1 MLIIGTLFLGY
12 GISLCI
18 LERIQ
23 WYRIVWFLV
32 GGGLLLCAVVPGIP
46 EWIRT
51 IFILAAIGILLLIT
65 CMSILNLFT
74 IRNGMG
80 KAADVILVLGCKIG
94 SRGFH
99 MRAQAAASYL
109 RHMPDAKVICCG
121 GQGSDEPCTE
131 AEQFAREINEAGIE
145 EERILQ
151 EGTSVSTV
159 QNIRNSIP
167 IIPDLNQPVGIVT
180 SDYHVFR
187 SVAIA
192 KKQHLSQAFGIPS
205 GSIWFYVPD
214 YTFREV
220 LACIKGLLKKEL

>member
-1 MLIIGTLFLGY
+1 MLLIGILFLGY

-46 EWIRT
+46 KWIRT
-51 IFILAAIGILLLIT
+51 IFVLAAIGILLLIT

-99 MRAQAAASYL
+99 FRANAAADYL
-109 RHMPDAKVICCG
+109 RSVPSASVICCG

-180 SDYHVFR
+180 SDYHLFR

-192 KKQHLSQAFGIPS
+192 KKQGLPNAFGIPS
-205 GSIWFYVPD
+205 GSVWFYVPD
-214 YTFREV
+214 YTLREA
-220 LACIKGLLKKEL
+220 LACIKGLMKKEL

>member
-1 MLIIGTLFLGY
+1 
-12 GISLCI
+12 
-18 LERIQ
+18 
-23 WYRIVWFLV
+23 
-32 GGGLLLCAVVPGIP
+32 
-46 EWIRT
+46 
-51 IFILAAIGILLLIT
+51 
-65 CMSILNLFT
+65 
-74 IRNGMG
+74 
-80 KAADVILVLGCKIG
+80 
-94 SRGFH
+94 

-167 IIPDLNQPVGIVT
+167 MIPDLNQPVGIVT

-214 YTFREV
+214 YTLREV
-220 LACIKGLLKKEL
+220 LACIKGILKREL